1 MEGEQKVENQIK
13 TFDSKIEA
21 KALNKISKLLREAS
35 NLFSE
40 EEILKMEDV
49 FALDRMYIFAIIAK
63 TTEAKLF
70 LRRFVDKKEY
80 DVSKVKALK
89 SLSYFCSDEVI
100 GSYDAK
106 ILMKLIDFLSIFD
119 SVVKIK
125 VKKCFPAW
133 IENEHFVIVLAPR
146 IREE

>member
-1 MEGEQKVENQIK
+1 MEGEQKVENQIR
-13 TFDSKIEA
+13 TFDVKIEA

-106 ILMKLIDFLSIFD
+106 ILMKLIDFLAIFD